1 MSPRIRRALARRR
14 GVVAVIAAALLPA
27 FIGFAALSTDTAV
40 IAVARSQMSTAAD
53 AAALAGAWQLADE
66 YRVRGA
72 TNLNNEIA
80 SANAQ
85 AVALGTA
92 NTVIGSAP
100 VINANT
106 SNQAGGQVMVGYL
119 DPSTPTSTLDSSAAA
134 APQFNSVQVD
144 ILRDA
149 AHGGPVPTVFAQIM
163 GFKGTNILVSS
174 TATAL
179 PYSITGFRAV
189 GSLNA
194 NLLPIVL
201 DSTTWQEM
209 MDGLSTDE
217 YTYNPTTGQ
226 VTSGPDGIYESQLYP
241 VSSGSPGNWGTIK
254 VGVSNNSTSTL
265 SSQIQYG
272 ITPSQLATFPNSTI
286 QLDTTQSPPSIIF
299 SGNPG
304 ISAGIKSALSSIIGN
319 PVVVPIYDEAGGNGS
334 NAWYRVI
341 AFQPA
346 RILSVNFQGN
356 PKYLI
361 IQPCLLNDATAIP
374 GTAQSSWTSGGLIS
388 VQLTR

>member
-1 MSPRIRRALARRR
+1 MNPRIRQALAGRR
-14 GVVAVIAAALLPA
+14 GTAAVIAAALLPA

-72 TNLNNEIA
+72 TSLTNEIA
-80 SANAQ
+80 AANTQ

-92 NTVIGSAP
+92 NFVIGQAP
-100 VINANT
+100 VIDSNA
-106 SNQAGGQVMVGYL
+106 SNQTGGQIMVGYL
-119 DPSTPTSTLDSSAAA
+119 DPTNSASTLNSAAA
-134 APQFNSVQVD
+134 AASEFNSVQVNL
-144 ILRDA
+144 LRDT
-149 AHGGPVPTVFAQIM
+149 AHGGPVPTVFAQLM
-163 GFKGTNILVSS
+163 GFKGTNISVSS

-179 PYSITGFRAV
+179 PYSINGFQAV

-201 DSTTWQEM
+201 DSSTWQEM
-209 MDGLSTDE
+209 MDGLSTDQ
-217 YTYNPTTGQ
+217 YTYNPSTGQ

-241 VSSGSPGNWGTIK
+241 VGSGSPGNWGTIK

-265 SSQIQYG
+265 AAQIQYG
-272 ITPSQLATFPNSTI
+272 ITPAQLATYPSSTI
-286 QLDTTQSPPSIIF
+286 QLDATQSPPSIIF

-304 ISAGIKSALSSIIGN
+304 ISAGIKSALNSIIGK
-319 PVVVPIYDEAGGNGS
+319 PVTVPIYDEAGGNGN

-346 RILSVNFQGN
+346 RILSVSFQGN
-356 PKYLI
+356 PKYVI
-361 IQPCLLNDATAIP
+361 IQPCLLNDATAIA
-374 GTAQSSWTSGGLIS
+374 GSAQSWTSGGLIS